1 MPDDFSA
8 AQALPKNYIQCLL
21 KGFFCLFVYSS
32 AGCPKQLFYIQ
43 IAAAFLNT
51 LGSPAFLQPLWA
63 GFVGAFLLPQTQH
76 AAPLDATEL
85 L

>member
-8 AQALPKNYIQCLL
+8 AQALPKKLYSMFVE
-21 KGFFCLFVYSS
+21 GFFCLFVYSS